1 MDTTLPKSEEAEDA
15 SKAPSERK
23 SHLLK
28 RKKKLVYVVSSANA
42 AMTGSIIDRE
52 STSAAAINSDRQTEQ
67 NQ

>member
-1 MDTTLPKSEEAEDA
+1 MVPLESLTQNTC
-15 SKAPSERK
+15 
-23 SHLLK
+23 
-28 RKKKLVYVVSSANA
+28 VVSSANA